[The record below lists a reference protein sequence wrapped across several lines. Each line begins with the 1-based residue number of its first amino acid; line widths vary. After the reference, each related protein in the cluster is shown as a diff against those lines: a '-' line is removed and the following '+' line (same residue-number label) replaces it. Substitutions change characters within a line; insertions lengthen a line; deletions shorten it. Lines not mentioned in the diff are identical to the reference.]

1 MFVSNHM
8 VQRPPTLVEGLILYG
23 FGFVFFQL
31 IFHFCHRWLRNSS
44 FLEALQKLL
53 LSSDDVIKLKPH
65 ARDVINTKQHAS
77 DVTKSKTHFDE
88 ALIFELSNWLVSTV
102 QVCLLIVK
110 IFGSNLLSKM

>member
-8 VQRPPTLVEGLILYG
+8 VQRPPTLIEGLILYG

-31 IFHFCHRWLRNSS
+31 TFHFCHRWLRNSS

-65 ARDVINTKQHAS
+65 AR

-110 IFGSNLLSKM
+110 IFGSNILSKM